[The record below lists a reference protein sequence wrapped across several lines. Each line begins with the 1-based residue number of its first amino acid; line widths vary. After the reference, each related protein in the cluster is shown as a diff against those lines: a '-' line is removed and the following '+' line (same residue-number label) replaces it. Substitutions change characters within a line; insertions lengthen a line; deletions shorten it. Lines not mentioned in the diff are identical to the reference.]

1 MCTIIHVALSILKS
15 CKCSPNAE
23 TRQYMPQEI
32 PSSFRSL
39 GKKNKQTSQTETSM
53 EIFFCSG
60 HQKKKKKKQPK
71 PLNEAIH
78 QTTLSVQSL
87 TVLSRDSLS

>member
-53 EIFFCSG
+53 EIFF
-60 HQKKKKKKQPK
+60 
-71 PLNEAIH
+71 
-78 QTTLSVQSL
+78 
-87 TVLSRDSLS
+87 